1 MTRFLI
7 ADDHPLYREALVHV
21 LGRAFDDACCQEVAS
36 LADALAAVDAAE
48 ADPFDVILLDLF
60 LPGAEG
66 FSGLAAMRTRAP
78 DVPVVIVSASE
89 RGEAVRQAMTL
100 GAAGYLPKSSTAA
113 ITEQAIRL
121 VLSGGCYL
129 PRQAML
135 EDLAAPSSA
144 AVVGCGGSAV
154 DAAAASA
161 SLTRRQAM
169 VLEKLAEGLSNK
181 EIARALDITEIT
193 VKAHISAILRKFG
206 VTTRAQAIVAANRA
220 LAVSER

>member
-21 LGRAFDDACCQEVAS
+21 LGRAFDDARCQEVAS
-36 LADALAAVDAAE
+36 LADALAAVDAVE

-66 FSGLAAMRTRAP
+66 FSGLAAMRMRAP

-135 EDLAAPSSA
+135 EDLAAPA
-144 AVVGCGGSAV
+144 AGGSGCGGSAV

>member
-1 MTRFLI
+1 MTTRFLI

-21 LGRAFDDACCQEVAS
+21 LTRAFPEALCTEVAS
-36 LADALAAVDAAE
+36 LEEALQAAGAA
-48 ADPFDVILLDLF
+48 AFDVVLLDLF

-66 FSGLAAMRTRAP
+66 FSGLAALRAQVP
-78 DVPVVIVSASE
+78 ETPVVMVSATE
-89 RGEAVRQAMTL
+89 RGEAVRQAML
-100 GAAGYLPKSSTAA
+100 IGAAGYLPKSSTSA

-129 PRQAML
+129 PRQAMT
-135 EDLAAPSSA
+135 EEPAATPA
-144 AVVGCGGSAV
+144 PGSAV
-154 DAAAASA
+154 DAAAAAA